1 MEMSNQA
8 IPKLLELAAHSLL
21 SNEAS
26 AIPSL
31 EEFTV
36 DLFPPL
42 FTAAFAKGHKKALTA
57 LVQAWPFPFLRLG
70 SLIVQWPNQESV
82 QAVLDGLEAFPT
94 HRTCLRRSELRVL
107 DLTLDFEQVQRKG
120 VSEALAKFPF
130 WLPSTV
136 KAQIPQA
143 MARRK
148 PGEDVRKGPKQPWE
162 PVELHIDLF
171 LRGPF
176 KLDTFL
182 SSLLTKVEQSGGFLR
197 LCCRKLHIEEMPFNS
212 LIGILKALELNFIQ
226 ELEVFD
232 WFRALSEQRLFATQL
247 GRICT
252 LHSLKLAYYHWSFS
266 PDGEGSSS
274 YFLSQLSKL
283 SHLRKLHLSYSYL
296 SGNLQ
301 QVLSCLQ
308 APLHALEI
316 RSCTLLD
323 TDINYLSQ
331 SLHATS
337 LKKLDLSGNNLSYM
351 VPGPL
356 DTLLGKI
363 SGTLQHLD
371 LNHCRLKDTHLS
383 AILPALCC
391 CSQLSSLG
399 LSDNPI
405 SKAGLLSLLEHTA
418 GLMELKRVLYP
429 IPIECCVYLHGLSW
443 GPVNK
448 GKLCQVQAE
457 MQKLLQTVQRADMQW
472 NPPLPSPLP
481 VRLVQLD

>member
-1 MEMSNQA
+1 MSNKVV
-8 IPKLLELAAHSLL
+8 PRLLELAAHGLL
-21 SNEAS
+21 SNEAP
-26 AIPSL
+26 AMPAL

-42 FTAAFAKGHKKALTA
+42 FTATFAKGHKKALTA
-57 LVQAWPFPFLRLG
+57 LVQAWPFPLLRLG

-107 DLTLDFEQVQRKG
+107 DLTLDFDQVQSKG

-143 MARRK
+143 TARRK
-148 PGEDVRKGPKQPWE
+148 PGEDTRKGPKQPWE
-162 PVELHIDLF
+162 PPDRV
-171 LRGPF
+171 
-176 KLDTFL
+176 
-182 SSLLTKVEQSGGFLR
+182 
-197 LCCRKLHIEEMPFNS
+197 
-212 LIGILKALELNFIQ
+212 LKDLELNFIQ
-226 ELEVFD
+226 ELEVFN
-232 WFRALSEQRLFATQL
+232 WFRALSEQKLFATQL

-283 SHLRKLHLSYSYL
+283 SHLQKLHLSYSYL

-316 RSCTLLD
+316 HSCTLLD

-331 SLHATS
+331 SFHATS
-337 LKKLDLSGNNLSYM
+337 LKKLDLS
-351 VPGPL
+351 
-356 DTLLGKI
+356 
-363 SGTLQHLD
+363 
-371 LNHCRLKDTHLS
+371 
-383 AILPALCC
+383 ALCC
-391 CSQLSSLG
+391 CSQVSSLG

-472 NPPLPSPLP
+472 SPPLPSPLP